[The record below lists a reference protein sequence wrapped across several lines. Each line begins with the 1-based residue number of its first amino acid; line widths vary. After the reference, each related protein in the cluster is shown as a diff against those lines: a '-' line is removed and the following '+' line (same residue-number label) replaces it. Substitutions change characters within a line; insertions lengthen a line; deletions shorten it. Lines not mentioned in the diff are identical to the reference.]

1 MKSNFEISCPCCGE
15 KINVN
20 DVLKTQLLND
30 LQINLKNEKDT
41 FFKNH
46 VSKIEDENKRKL
58 TAIKEQA
65 EKNLEELNF
74 ELEKKTQKIKELS
87 GAQVEIIKLKK
98 SFKEKEDLAGLE
110 MEKRI
115 QEALEKESERL
126 VDLAAQKSEF
136 EIKALQKQLKDQ
148 VELTNEMKRK
158 QEQGSVQLQGEAGEL
173 IIEEWLKNKFKLDDI
188 IEIKAIN
195 LLN

>member
-1 MKSNFEISCPCCGE
+1 MNFKSTNNMEANFEISCPCCGE

-20 DVLKTQLLND
+20 DVLKDQLLND
-30 LQINLKNEKDT
+30 LQINLKNEKDV

-46 VSKIEDENKRKL
+46 VSKIEEENKRKL
-58 TAIKEQA
+58 TALKDQA
-65 EKNLEELNF
+65 EKNLEELNL
-74 ELEKKTQKIKELS
+74 ELEKKSQKIKELS

-98 SFKEKEDLAGLE
+98 RFKEKEDLADLE

-126 VDLAAQKSEF
+126 VNLAAQKSEF
-136 EIKALQKQLKDQ
+136 ETKALKKQLQDQ

-158 QEQGSVQLQGEAGEL
+158 QEQGLSL
-173 IIEEWLKNKFKLDDI
+173 IHI
-188 IEIKAIN
+188 
-195 LLN
+195 